1 MILEPVLISAIVS
14 MKHYVWFT
22 KHKLLILTNSRVIV
36 GNPKNNQVR
45 FMNPYKDIL
54 GITKSLR
61 VLSKN
66 FIVHIG
72 NRPDEEWNCDHR
84 DELIEIMQVNY
95 NKSTGN
101 DLPVFGVASPSLEPF
116 ITTQRDIEN

>member
-1 MILEPVLISAIVS
+1 

-22 KHKLLILTNSRVIV
+22 KHKLLILTDSRVIV

-45 FMNPYKDIL
+45 FMNPYKEIL
-54 GITKSLR
+54 GVTKSLR

-66 FIVHIG
+66 FIVHMS
-72 NRPDEEWNCDHR
+72 NRPDEEWICDHR

-95 NKSTGN
+95 NRSTN
-101 DLPVFGVASPSLEPF
+101 KDLPVFGVASPSLEPF